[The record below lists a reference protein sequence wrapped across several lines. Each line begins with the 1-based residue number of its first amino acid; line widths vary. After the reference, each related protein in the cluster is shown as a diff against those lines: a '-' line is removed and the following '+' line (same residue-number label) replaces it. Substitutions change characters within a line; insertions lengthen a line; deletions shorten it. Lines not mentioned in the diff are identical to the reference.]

1 MRMQAYYRHTHRGR
15 ERDRQNHTQNSH
27 TYVRTYA
34 HMHTNTTAEPTL
46 VRSVAVIS
54 MNMFLVFRWI
64 LVWSPKHT

>member
-1 MRMQAYYRHTHRGR
+1 MQAYYRHTHTER
-15 ERDRQNHTQNSH
+15 EGETDRATHRTH
-27 TYVRTYA
+27 VCTYA

-64 LVWSPKHT
+64 LVWSPRHT